1 MPVSP
6 KIAPNRLLFTMLR
19 VRDLEQSVG
28 FYRDLLGMTELGRE
42 TYPDAKFT
50 AVFMGY
56 GERRKDTLV
65 ELTHNW
71 ENYGYAQG
79 TAFGNISLGVDDV
92 YALEAY
98 LKDHDVTILRPAG
111 ELPIVSTETGQ
122 KYTLAHIADPD
133 GYRIELLQN

>member
-1 MPVSP
+1 MPVSL

-56 GERRKDTLV
+56 GVCR
-65 ELTHNW
+65 
-71 ENYGYAQG
+71 
-79 TAFGNISLGVDDV
+79 
-92 YALEAY
+92 
-98 LKDHDVTILRPAG
+98 
-111 ELPIVSTETGQ
+111 

-133 GYRIELLQN
+133 GYRIELLEN